1 MLIWRDEK
9 NEPSLEEAVC
19 PEVLAVAAD
28 SENGKGSPRRCA
40 ERVIRTYDH
49 PRALNALYAMR

>member
-9 NEPSLEEAVC
+9 NEPSLEDAVC
-19 PEVLAVAAD
+19 PEVLAAAAD
-28 SENGKGSPRRCA
+28 DENGRDNPSRCA

-49 PRALNALYAMR
+49 PSALSALYAMR